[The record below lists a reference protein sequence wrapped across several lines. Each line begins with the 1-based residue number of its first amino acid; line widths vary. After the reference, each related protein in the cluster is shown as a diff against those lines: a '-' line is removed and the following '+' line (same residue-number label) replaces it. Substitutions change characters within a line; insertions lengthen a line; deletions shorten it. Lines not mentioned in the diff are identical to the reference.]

1 MSKWM
6 NEMNGM
12 NVCTSSTWLHSF
24 HFRTLFVSA
33 VWSAIEL
40 WELHQ
45 SRVFFSFHSIK
56 APLLVI
62 YFYGCVCDSSHPFV
76 WWSHYITI
84 KPKKVRYRPKSTA
97 KLKCH
102 QQKPNKQ
109 RNNRMLYPYHRIGYS
124 NNKLRYKLVFVCASH
139 SLLPYFIM
147 NVFLHHFSSFSL
159 GIKSHEKL
167 CRYSKVYFSDTCYR
181 CVNVYGKWYI
191 KSFFYSDC
199 AVLHTNVCA

>member
-1 MSKWM
+1 MK
-6 NEMNGM
+6 EMNGM
-12 NVCTSSTWLHSF
+12 NVYTSSTWMHSF

-45 SRVFFSFHSIK
+45 SRIFFFHSIT

-62 YFYGCVCDSSHPFV
+62 YFYGCVCDSSHPFG

-84 KPKKVRYRPKSTA
+84 KPKEKVRYRPKSTG

-102 QQKPNKQ
+102 LQKPNKQ

-147 NVFLHHFSSFSL
+147 NVFLRHFSWFSIGMEKAMKNYA
-159 GIKSHEKL
+159 GIQKCISVTLVMDVCMYTEN
-167 CRYSKVYFSDTCYR
+167 DTY
-181 CVNVYGKWYI
+181 
-191 KSFFYSDC
+191 
-199 AVLHTNVCA
+199 

>member
-1 MSKWM
+1 M
-6 NEMNGM
+6 NERDEWDG
-12 NVCTSSTWLHSF
+12 C
-24 HFRTLFVSA
+24 LFTHLLLGCILFIFEHYLCRLFEVPLNCESYIKA
-33 VWSAIEL
+33 D
-40 WELHQ
+40 
-45 SRVFFSFHSIK
+45 FFSFHSIK

-62 YFYGCVCDSSHPFV
+62 YFYGCVCDSSHPFG

-84 KPKKVRYRPKSTA
+84 KPKRVRYRPKSTA

-147 NVFLHHFSSFSL
+147 NVFLHHFSWFSL

-167 CRYSKVYFSDTCYR
+167 CRYSKVYFSDTGYR
-181 CVNVYGKWYI
+181 CVYVYGKWYI
-191 KSFFYSDC
+191 KSFFYSVWLC
-199 AVLHTNVCA
+199 RVTNVCA